1 MSDRLELAE
10 RIYKEAPGW
19 ASGYQYVPF
28 KDAPKVVR
36 QQYLRKSDR
45 ILK

>member
-1 MSDRLELAE
+1 MEDRLELAE
-10 RIYKEAPGW
+10 RLYKESWGE
-19 ASGYQYVPF
+19 YQYVPF